1 MSKTSVADWIRQHA
15 TALAT
20 AEPTAPFDDLA
31 PLRRVVGDA
40 AIVGL
45 GESTHGAHEQFTVK
59 QRIVRMLV
67 EELGF
72 RSFALE
78 EDETKGIQLDE
89 YVVTGAGDLQDLLA
103 DAGTPWRTA
112 EIQQLITWFRS
123 YNEAHPDSTVRV
135 VGVDVVAVRSLAYE
149 AVTGYVAQAAPE
161 RAAELEQHFA
171 TIRPPDDIQQHI
183 TWLHRQPDKDA
194 LVEHARRA
202 CDLVRTLPA
211 TDGQALALHHAE
223 AIMAFY
229 AYHAEQLVALR
240 DEQMAR
246 NLTWWRE
253 RTGHKVIYWAANVHT
268 ANGPQLTIS
277 YPPFP
282 PAHGRSAGAYLRQ
295 RYGDSYVSI
304 GMTFHHGTV
313 NAGWAPPQPYQVPA
327 PPTHFAEST
336 LGEPEPAGFILDL
349 HTPAPESVRA
359 WLDAPATVR
368 VIGPSY
374 EPAKDADHQMS
385 GGSLAD
391 WFDAVVHLTT
401 VTPTRLLPPVSGPDR
416 GTGSA

>member
-1 MSKTSVADWIRQHA
+1 
-15 TALAT
+15 
-20 AEPTAPFDDLA
+20 
-31 PLRRVVGDA
+31 VVGDA

-72 RSFALE
+72 RSLALE
-78 EDETKGIQLDE
+78 EDETKGSQLDE
-89 YVVTGAGDLQDLLA
+89 YVVSGAGDLQDLLA
-103 DAGTPWRTA
+103 DAGTPWRTT

-123 YNEAHPDSTVRV
+123 CNEAHPDDTVRV

-149 AVTGYVAQAAPE
+149 AVTRYVEQAVPE
-161 RAAELEQHFA
+161 RTAELEQHFA

-183 TWLHRQPDKDA
+183 TWLHRQPDKAA
-194 LVEHARRA
+194 LVEHAR
-202 CDLVRTLPA
+202 
-211 TDGQALALHHAE
+211 
-223 AIMAFY
+223 
-229 AYHAEQLVALR
+229 
-240 DEQMAR
+240 
-246 NLTWWRE
+246 
-253 RTGHKVIYWAANVHT
+253 
-268 ANGPQLTIS
+268 
-277 YPPFP
+277 
-282 PAHGRSAGAYLRQ
+282 RSAGAYLRQ
-295 RYGDSYVSI
+295 QYGDSYVSI

-374 EPAKDADHQMS
+374 EPAKDADHQMA